1 MVGWFSQRRC
11 GPIAIDWGHGSL
23 KLLQLTADQ
32 SSVCAAA
39 WVAFPGDDDPD
50 PASRDAAAV
59 ETLRESLEA
68 HGFRGRSAVICL
80 GARELFV
87 QNVRVPK
94 TEESL
99 AAMVRQEAASRLP
112 FQLNEAELRYLEAG
126 DVRQGDRTKRE
137 VIVMAC
143 RQAALD
149 RELEIIERAGLR
161 PVAVDAEPLAL
172 IRCYQHIYR
181 REEDRH
187 TAALLIHLGASNTV
201 VIIVQGDR
209 VLFIKYLDVGGR
221 HFDESAARLLK
232 MKVSDAALLRRHN
245 GERRSDRQDPEIAR
259 TVSDAIRP
267 VMDRLA
273 GEISL
278 CLRYHSVTFRGHKLT
293 RMVLGGGEATPNL
306 ASWFEQR
313 LDLPVEIA
321 EPLRGCDVQLLPGRV
336 PQWDVA
342 AGMALRRIE

>member
-1 MVGWFSQRRC
+1 MVGLISKRRV
-11 GPIAIDWGHGSL
+11 GPIAIDWGRQSL

-32 SSVCAAA
+32 TSVCAAA
-39 WVAFPGDDDPD
+39 RVAFAGDDETDPKV
-50 PASRDAAAV
+50 RDAAAV

-80 GARELFV
+80 GARDLFV
-87 QNVRVPK
+87 QNVRVAK
-94 TEESL
+94 TDEAVAL
-99 AAMVRQEAASRLP
+99 TVRQEAASRLP
-112 FQLNEAELRYLEAG
+112 FSLNEAELRYLEAG

-137 VIVMAC
+137 VILMAC

-149 RELEIIERAGLR
+149 RALDFIERAGLR

-181 REEDRH
+181 REEDRQN
-187 TAALLIHLGASNTV
+187 AALLIHLGASNTV

-209 VLFIKYLDVGGR
+209 VLFIKYLEVGGR

-278 CLRYHSVTFRGHKLT
+278 CLRYHSVTFRGQKLT

-306 ASWFEQR
+306 AEWFAQR
-313 LDLPVEIA
+313 LDLPAEIA
-321 EPLRGCDVQLLPGRV
+321 EPLRGCDVQLLPGRM

-342 AGMALRRIE
+342 AGMALRQID

>member
-1 MVGWFSQRRC
+1 MVSWISKRRH
-11 GPIAIDWGHGSL
+11 GPIAVDWGRNSL

-32 SSVCAAA
+32 TAVCAASR
-39 WVAFPGDDDPD
+39 VAFAGDDEADAD
-50 PASRDAAAV
+50 RRDAAAV
-59 ETLRESLEA
+59 ETLRQAIET
-68 HGFRGRSAVICL
+68 HGFRGRAAVICL

-87 QNVRVPK
+87 QNVRVSRG
-94 TEESL
+94 EESL
-99 AAMVRQEAASRLP
+99 ASIVKQEAASRLP
-112 FQLNEAELRYLEAG
+112 FSLNEAELRFLEAG

-137 VIVMAC
+137 IIVMAC

-149 RELEIIERAGLR
+149 RSLDLLERAGLK
-161 PVAVDAEPLAL
+161 PVGVDAEPLAL

-181 REEDRH
+181 REEDRQV
-187 TAALLIHLGASNTV
+187 AALLIHLGVSNTV
-201 VIIVQGDR
+201 VIIVHGDR

-273 GEISL
+273 NEIAL
-278 CLRYHSVTFRGHKLT
+278 CLRYHSVTFRGHKLS
-293 RMVLGGGEATPNL
+293 RLVLGGGEATPHM
-306 ASWFEQR
+306 AQWFEQR
-313 LDLPVEIA
+313 LNLPAEIA
-321 EPLRGCDVQLLPGRV
+321 EPLRGCDVALLPGRA

-342 AGMALRRIE
+342 AGMALRRVE